1 MKLTAYLSMINYDF
15 SEDKNSLFIQKEY
28 TINNQSFDEIILSP
42 TLTINKGTN
51 YFIEIKNSYPN
62 NIVEIIKKNF
72 FNVFTFRKIF
82 IKEKRIDAHF
92 PNEILI
98 IYDFKK
104 ADISSGIAKT
114 INLNNLYNDLEGLK
128 IKIIYCKPKYI
139 FYSLNSLVNE
149 IAKIKAIQQ
158 AEMEEMKVIQ
168 KSQQAT
174 IESLQKELADI
185 KKSMNYKSND

>member
-1 MKLTAYLSMINYDF
+1 MINYDF

-185 KKSMNYKSND
+185 KKSMNSKSND